1 MIMNNEFDQVF
12 KLMQNSFPKS
22 EYRTYENQ
30 KKLIQKKEYNLITKK
45 DENNNVIAFISIWN
59 LEGFNFVEHLAVSP
73 ACRGMGMGTKIMEE
87 IIQASKNK
95 NIILEIE
102 PPCDEITDKRLRF
115 YEKLGFKLNDYEYYQ
130 PSMQKNQKQLKLNL
144 MSYPNPLNE
153 DEFEKIKNCLY
164 EKVYNL

>member
-1 MIMNNEFDQVF
+1 MNNEFDQVF

-59 LEGFNFVEHLAVSP
+59 LEDFNFVEHLAVSP

>member
-1 MIMNNEFDQVF
+1 MNNEFDQVF